1 VRARQDG
8 GATMVEFA
16 LIAPVAFLLLLGI
29 IITGVVVTNYILL
42 PNAARDGARL
52 AAICG
57 SGVNNPQPATTQM
70 PDGSGFCS
78 ASNIQL
84 YIKNHLVSV
93 PLAQLPTVTV
103 CSPADALSGA
113 CVANGSGIGSCQSG
127 KIVEVDMS
135 YDQPLY
141 VPLVSNLLQ
150 TKPNGTRTITASA
163 QATCEQ

>member
-1 VRARQDG
+1 
-8 GATMVEFA
+8 MVEFA

-29 IITGVVVTNYILL
+29 IISGVVVTNYIQLT
-42 PNAARDGARL
+42 NAARDGARL

-57 SGVNNPQPATTQM
+57 SGVNKPAPATAEM
-70 PDGSGFCS
+70 PDGSGFCT

-84 YIKNHLVSV
+84 YIANHLVSV

-103 CSPADALSGA
+103 CLPADALAGK
-113 CVANGSGIGSCQSG
+113 CVAHGSGIGGCQSG
-127 KIVEVDMS
+127 RIVEVDMS

-141 VPLVSNLLQ
+141 LPLISNLLQ
-150 TKPNGTRTITASA
+150 TNANGTRTISASA